1 MLGHGG
7 AAIPAMDHGLPSKTN
22 PEGGNGRPF
31 QAFDKVRRMRDAI
44 AAKRRTMSGPRLPSS
59 IPDA

>member
-22 PEGGNGRPF
+22 PEGRNGRAF

-44 AAKRRTMSGPRLPSS
+44 AAKRRTM
-59 IPDA
+59 